1 MAADQLDIDGLLALT
16 DTRTTNY
23 AKAPDDLR
31 IGHMHLRV
39 GDIEQADRFYG
50 GAIGF
55 DPTRKRSGAAFLSSG
70 RYHHHL
76 GINVWQ
82 SAGAGPRDDTATG
95 LAWFSLEV
103 ATQQILEAQTL
114 RLRQAGAPAAAIADG
129 IETSDPWGTKLR
141 LIKV

>member
-1 MAADQLDIDGLLALT
+1 MSVVVTGPKG
-16 DTRTTNY
+16 TT
-23 AKAPDDLR
+23 
-31 IGHMHLRV
+31 
-39 GDIEQADRFYG
+39 
-50 GAIGF
+50 
-55 DPTRKRSGAAFLSSG
+55 KRSGAAFLSSG

-103 ATQQILEAQTL
+103 ATQEILQAQEL
-114 RLRQAGAPAAAIADG
+114 RLRQAGAPATAIENG
-129 IETSDPWGTKLR
+129 IETADPWGTKLR

>member
-1 MAADQLDIDGLLALT
+1 MTCASATCTCASAIS
-16 DTRTTNY
+16 
-23 AKAPDDLR
+23 K
-31 IGHMHLRV
+31 
-39 GDIEQADRFYG
+39 ADRFYG

-103 ATQQILEAQTL
+103 AAQEILVAQGE
-114 RLRQAGAPAAAIADG
+114 RLRQAGAQAVAITNG
-129 IETSDPWGTKLR
+129 IETTDPWARRCG
-141 LIKV
+141 

>member
-1 MAADQLDIDGLLALT
+1 
-16 DTRTTNY
+16 
-23 AKAPDDLR
+23 
-31 IGHMHLRV
+31 LRV
-39 GDIEQADRFYG
+39 GDLEQADRFYG

-76 GINVWQ
+76 GLNVWQ
-82 SAGAGPRDDTATG
+82 SAGAGPRDEAATG

-103 ATQQILEAQTL
+103 VTQPILEAQTL
-114 RLRQAGAPAAAIADG
+114 RLRQAGAPAAAIANG
-129 IETSDPWGTKLR
+129 IETTDPWGTKLR